1 MLLAQSPQMRG
12 DVVLLSQVPVLLQ
25 VFPPGP
31 LKQLQTIPSCTRAAT
46 QGKNLAEGL
55 QGAHGEARSEPW
67 VSHG

>member
-1 MLLAQSPQMRG
+1 M
-12 DVVLLSQVPVLLQ
+12 LLSQVPVLLQ
-25 VFPPGP
+25 GFPPGP